1 MLDAKAMTVE
11 ELYRARTPGSAR
23 LYAEALKVL
32 PGGVTHSNR
41 YWAPYPLHIDHASG
55 CRITDVDG
63 NEYIDYWVA
72 NGTMFMGHANPKV
85 AAAVEA
91 VLRARHAFRRQPR
104 SDRSPRGQ
112 DH

>member
-1 MLDAKAMTVE
+1 MSISRSSRRASPARSGQRRPRVLETPAKKLE
-11 ELYRARTPGSAR
+11 ELYRARTPNSAR

-55 CRITDVDG
+55 SRIIDVDG

-72 NGTMFMGHANPKV
+72 NGTMFMGHANLQIV
-85 AAAVEA
+85 A
-91 VLRARHAFRRQPR
+91 
-104 SDRSPRGQ
+104 
-112 DH
+112 